1 MSSLSKMDKLQYS
14 IGLIDKVTGPV
25 NKIIAKINQLS
36 EQTASAKEQLT
47 GGLMNAAGGA
57 MMLVGS
63 LNPAIEAQAALGE
76 VQSLDVSNQALTQ
89 LNNTAMNFVSN
100 YGGNTAEVIRSSYD
114 IQSAIS
120 GLTGKEL
127 AQFTESSA
135 ILAEGTKSD
144 AATTTDYFGT
154 MYGIYQDTAK
164 EVGKSEWVQMLTGQT
179 AASVRMFK
187 TTGSEMAGAFSTL
200 GAEANSHGI
209 TMNESMAVLG
219 QLQATMSGSEA
230 GTKYRAFLSGVG
242 KAQEKL
248 GIQLTDS
255 QGRMLPMVDVM
266 NRIHEKFGIIDTVA
280 ESDALQ
286 KAFGTK
292 EAVALIKQLMP
303 QVSQLENNINQLSNI
318 SDMGVAVEMAD
329 AMGSAWDRFGGSL
342 NAALVSMGQTV
353 LPIIEPIVDL
363 LAKLLQGVVWLTQ
376 EFPVLSGIIGAFV
389 VALIGAM
396 VIMGTFN
403 TLVGL
408 YRLAMLQGAHAT
420 QLASIFSK
428 AWSGA
433 LAIQTAAMKA
443 ASFAAAN
450 YGNALSFVGGML
462 SRMQSMSVGVLSLI
476 TAKLGAA
483 ANAAWGFSAALFAN
497 PITWIVIGVVAAIAA
512 VSALVYYFDEISAAF
527 SEWADN
533 SAIWTGMKIA
543 FDLITL
549 PLQIIWYLVK
559 SIGSAIYDFVAPA
572 FGFISEVVGTVTS
585 FITSAFMAVYEPI
598 AAVFSGIGEFISSVF
613 DGVFSKVSA
622 FFKFFSDISASVT
635 GFLKSV
641 AENGI
646 LNMVIDFFSD
656 DEEVQKISKQPSKAV
671 QALESTTHA
680 NAIQHTITANQAADY
695 VIPKV
700 QNHSLQSLEQAQSNK
715 VVQFSSLQ
723 AGNSATNRV
732 LEQTQSGVL
741 SSQSTHVL
749 PNNVFQLSSSNALAQ
764 ANNIVPT
771 NRVTNDYAAASD
783 RVHDSVSSKVIND
796 YVGHSEKTSQFASQ
810 STLQNTLTSTVDNF
824 TNTPVSKVSEVNQS
838 LPSNVIPLNAQVLSN
853 HNESPSNHY
862 ALGAQQALTQNTQL
876 GYLDHAI
883 TNNAQNQIIEQS
895 AQSLEQ
901 EQTELNSTYVA
912 KPKRSAFLQQ
922 LAKTNNISTSNASSD
937 NSKSVHI
944 ESLTVKTDDI
954 ARTFEDVMEL
964 AS

>member
-25 NKIIAKINQLS
+25 NKIMSKINQLS
-36 EQTASAKEQLT
+36 EQAASAKEQLS
-47 GGLMNAAGGA
+47 GGLMSAAGGA

-135 ILAEGTKSD
+135 ILAKGTKSD

-154 MYGIYQDTAK
+154 MYGIYQDTAT
-164 EVGKSEWVQMLTGQT
+164 EVGKSEWIQMLTGQT

-230 GTKYRAFLSGVG
+230 GTKYRAFLGGVG
-242 KAQEKL
+242 KAQQKL
-248 GIQLTDS
+248 GIQLSDA
-255 QGRMLPMVDVM
+255 QGRMLPMVEVM

-303 QVSQLENNINQLSNI
+303 QVDQLENNINQLSNI
-318 SDMGVAVEMAD
+318 SDMGVAVEMAE

-342 NAALVSMGQTV
+342 NAALVSLGQAV
-353 LPIIEPIVDL
+353 LPIVEPIVDL

-376 EFPVLSGIIGAFV
+376 EFPTLTGVVGALAV
-389 VALIGAM
+389 GLIGLT
-396 VIMGTFN
+396 VITGTVN
-403 TLVGL
+403 AAVGL
-408 YRLAMLQGAHAT
+408 YRLTMLQAGYAT
-420 QLASIFSK
+420 NLSSIFSK
-428 AWSGA
+428 AWAAA
-433 LAIQTAAMKA
+433 LAIQSAAVRTAT
-443 ASFAAAN
+443 FAAAN
-450 YGNALSFVGGML
+450 YGNALLFAGGML
-462 SRMQSMSVGVLSLI
+462 SRLKNMGIVGTLGLVAS
-476 TAKLGAA
+476 KLGMATT
-483 ANAAWGFSAALFAN
+483 AAWGFSAALFAN
-497 PITWIVIGVVAAIAA
+497 PITWVVVGVVAAIAA

-533 SAIWTGMKIA
+533 SMLWQGMRVA
-543 FDLITL
+543 LDLITL

-559 SIGSAIYDFVAPA
+559 SIGSALYDYVAPA
-572 FGFISEVVGTVTS
+572 FTAMSDIVGTFTG
-585 FITSAFMAVYEPI
+585 FITSEFLAVYAPI
-598 AAVFSGIGEFISSVF
+598 ADIFSSISDVISGVF
-613 DGVFSKVSA
+613 DGAVSRVSA
-622 FFKFFSDISASVT
+622 FFKFFSDISSKVT

-641 AENGI
+641 ADNGV

-656 DEEVQKISKQPSKAV
+656 DKEVQQIAQQPSAIQQTSKLDTPV
-671 QALESTTHA
+671 QA
-680 NAIQHTITANQAADY
+680 
-695 VIPKV
+695 V
-700 QNHSLQSLEQAQSNK
+700 
-715 VVQFSSLQ
+715 
-723 AGNSATNRV
+723 
-732 LEQTQSGVL
+732 
-741 SSQSTHVL
+741 
-749 PNNVFQLSSSNALAQ
+749 PNNV
-764 ANNIVPT
+764 VPFKPDH
-771 NRVTNDYAAASD
+771 V
-783 RVHDSVSSKVIND
+783 
-796 YVGHSEKTSQFASQ
+796 
-810 STLQNTLTSTVDNF
+810 F
-824 TNTPVSKVSEVNQS
+824 TNNASNQI
-838 LPSNVIPLNAQVLSN
+838 VEQNAQV
-853 HNESPSNHY
+853 
-862 ALGAQQALTQNTQL
+862 
-876 GYLDHAI
+876 
-883 TNNAQNQIIEQS
+883 
-895 AQSLEQ
+895 LEQ
-901 EQTELNSTYVA
+901 EQTQLNATYVA
-912 KPKRSAFLQQ
+912 KPKKSEFLQQ
-922 LAKTNNISTSNASSD
+922 LAKTNNISTTNASTD
-937 NSKSVHI
+937 NSKNIHI
-944 ESLTVKTDDI
+944 DSLTLKSDNPERSFDD
-954 ARTFEDVMEL
+954 MLEL

>member
-36 EQTASAKEQLT
+36 EQTASAKEQLS
-47 GGLMNAAGGA
+47 GGLMSAAGGA

-127 AQFTESSA
+127 AQFTESSS
-135 ILAEGTKSD
+135 ILAKGTKSD

-255 QGRMLPMVDVM
+255 QGRMLPMVEVM
-266 NRIHEKFGIIDTVA
+266 NRIHEKFGVIDTVA

-303 QVSQLENNINQLSNI
+303 QVDQLENNINQLGNI
-318 SDMGVAVEMAD
+318 SNMGVAVEMAD

-342 NAALVSMGQTV
+342 NAALVSMGQAV

-363 LAKLLQGVVWLTQ
+363 LATLLQGVVWLTQ
-376 EFPVLSGIIGAFV
+376 EFPILSGVIGTFA
-389 VALIGAM
+389 VALVGVTI
-396 VIMGTFN
+396 VMGTFN
-403 TLVGL
+403 ALVGL
-408 YRLAMLQGAHAT
+408 YRLAMLQGAQAT
-420 QLASIFSK
+420 KLASIWSK

-433 LAIQTAAMKA
+433 LAIQTAAMKV

-450 YGNALSFVGGML
+450 YGNALFFAGGML
-462 SRMQSMSVGVLSLI
+462 SRLQTMSVGVLTLV

-483 ANAAWGFSAALFAN
+483 ATAAWAFSAALFAN

-512 VSALVYYFDEISAAF
+512 VSALVYYFDEISMAF
-527 SEWADN
+527 NDWANN
-533 SAIWTGMKIA
+533 SAVWTGMKIA

-572 FGFISEVVGTVTS
+572 FSFIGELVGTITS

-656 DEEVQKISKQPSKAV
+656 DKEVQKISQQPSSAV
-671 QALESTTHA
+671 QALESATHA
-680 NAIQHTITANQAADY
+680 NTIQQPVTANQAANY
-695 VIPKV
+695 VIPQV

-715 VVQFSSLQ
+715 LAQF
-723 AGNSATNRV
+723 
-732 LEQTQSGVL
+732 
-741 SSQSTHVL
+741 
-749 PNNVFQLSSSNALAQ
+749 SSSNALTQ
-764 ANNIVPT
+764 ASSTQQSFATIE
-771 NRVTNDYAAASD
+771 RVQAT
-783 RVHDSVSSKVIND
+783 
-796 YVGHSEKTSQFASQ
+796 
-810 STLQNTLTSTVDNF
+810 NF
-824 TNTPVSKVSEVNQS
+824 TNVPITAISEVNQS
-838 LPSNVIPLNAQVLSN
+838 IPSNVVPLNAQNITNTSAVNS
-853 HNESPSNHY
+853 SHY
-862 ALGAQQALTQNTQL
+862 EVGAQNVLTQSAQL
-876 GYLDHAI
+876 NHLDHAI
-883 TNNAQNQIIEQS
+883 TNNAQNQAIEQS
-895 AQSLEQ
+895 ALSVEQ
-901 EQTELNSTYVA
+901 EQTELNTSYSA
-912 KPKRSAFLQQ
+912 KPKKSAFLQQ
-922 LAKTNNISTSNASSD
+922 LAKTNNISTSSANSD
-937 NSKSVHI
+937 NSKNVHI
-944 ESLTVKTDDI
+944 ESLTIKSDDV
-954 ARTFEDVMEL
+954 AKSFEDMMEL

>member
-14 IGLIDKVTGPV
+14 VDLIDKVTGPA
-25 NKIIAKINQLS
+25 NKIMAKINQLS

-76 VQSLDVSNQALTQ
+76 VQSLNVSNEALTQ
-89 LNNTAMNFVSN
+89 LNQTAMNFVSN

-135 ILAEGTKSD
+135 ILAKGTKSD

-187 TTGSEMAGAFSTL
+187 TTGSEMASAFSTL

-303 QVSQLENNINQLSNI
+303 QVNQLENNINQLSNI

-389 VALIGAM
+389 VALVGAT

-403 TLVGL
+403 ALVGL
-408 YRLAMLQGAHAT
+408 YRLAMLQSAQAT
-420 QLASIFSK
+420 QLSSIWSK

-450 YGNALSFVGGML
+450 YGNALLFAGGML
-462 SRMQSMSVGVLSLI
+462 GRLQSMGIVGVLSLV

-483 ANAAWGFSAALFAN
+483 ATAAWSFSAALFAN
-497 PITWIVIGVVAAIAA
+497 PISWIVVGVVAAIAA

-533 SAIWTGMKIA
+533 SMLFQGMRVA

-559 SIGSAIYDFVAPA
+559 AIGSAIYDFVAPA
-572 FGFISEVVGTVTS
+572 FSFICEVVGTVTS

-598 AAVFSGIGEFISSVF
+598 AAVFSGIGEFISSIF

-656 DEEVQKISKQPSKAV
+656 DEEVQKISQQPSKAV
-671 QALESTTHA
+671 QALESTQVA
-680 NAIQHTITANQAADY
+680 
-695 VIPKV
+695 
-700 QNHSLQSLEQAQSNK
+700 
-715 VVQFSSLQ
+715 
-723 AGNSATNRV
+723 
-732 LEQTQSGVL
+732 
-741 SSQSTHVL
+741 
-749 PNNVFQLSSSNALAQ
+749 
-764 ANNIVPT
+764 
-771 NRVTNDYAAASD
+771 
-783 RVHDSVSSKVIND
+783 
-796 YVGHSEKTSQFASQ
+796 
-810 STLQNTLTSTVDNF
+810 NF
-824 TNTPVSKVSEVNQS
+824 TNTSVSKLTEVNQS

-862 ALGAQQALTQNTQL
+862 AVGAQQALTQNTQL

-883 TNNAQNQIIEQS
+883 TNNAQNLIIEQS

-901 EQTELNSTYVA
+901 EQTELNSTYIA

-922 LAKTNNISTSNASSD
+922 LAKSNNISTSNASSD

>member
-25 NKIIAKINQLS
+25 NKIMAKINQLC
-36 EQTASAKEQLT
+36 EQAASAKEQLS
-47 GGLMNAAGGA
+47 GGLMSAAGGA

-76 VQSLDVSNQALTQ
+76 AQSLDVSNQALTQ

-100 YGGNTAEVIRSSYD
+100 YGGNTAEVISSSYD

-135 ILAEGTKSD
+135 ILAKGTKSD

-154 MYGIYQDTAK
+154 MHGIYQDTAK
-164 EVGKSEWVQMLTGQT
+164 EVGKSEWIQMLTGQT

-230 GTKYRAFLSGVG
+230 GTKYRAFLGGVG
-242 KAQEKL
+242 KAQQKL
-248 GIQLTDS
+248 GIQLTDA
-255 QGRMLPMVDVM
+255 QGRMLPMVQVM
-266 NRIHEKFGIIDTVA
+266 DRIHEKFGIIDTVA

-303 QVSQLENNINQLSNI
+303 QVEQLENNINQLSNI

-342 NAALVSMGQTV
+342 NAALVSMGQAV
-353 LPIIEPIVDL
+353 LPIVEPIVDI
-363 LAKLLQGVVWLTQ
+363 LAKLLQGIVWLTQ
-376 EFPVLSGIIGAFV
+376 EFPVLTGVVGALAV
-389 VALIGAM
+389 GLIGLT
-396 VIMGTFN
+396 VITGTVN
-403 TLVGL
+403 AAVGL
-408 YRLAMLQGAHAT
+408 YRLTMLQAGYAT
-420 QLASIFSK
+420 NLSTIFSK
-428 AWSGA
+428 AWAVA
-433 LAIQTAAMKA
+433 LAVQSAAVRA
-443 ASFAAAN
+443 ATFAAAN
-450 YGNALSFVGGML
+450 YGNALLFAGGML
-462 SRMQSMSVGVLSLI
+462 SRLQSMGVVGVLSLV

-483 ANAAWGFSAALFAN
+483 ATAAWAFSAALFAN
-497 PITWIVIGVVAAIAA
+497 PITWIVVGVVAAIAA

-527 SEWADN
+527 SDWADN
-533 SAIWTGMKIA
+533 SMLWQGMRVA

-572 FGFISEVVGTVTS
+572 FSVIGELVGTVTGS
-585 FITSAFMAVYEPI
+585 ITSAFMAVYEPI
-598 AAVFSGIGEFISSVF
+598 SAVFSRIGKIISGVF
-613 DGVFSKVSA
+613 EGVFSTINT
-622 FFKFFSDISASVT
+622 FFNFFGDITASVT

-641 AENGI
+641 ADNGI

-656 DEEVQKISKQPSKAV
+656 DEEVQKISQQPSSAV
-671 QALESTTHA
+671 QSLESATQI
-680 NAIQHTITANQAADY
+680 NSVMPQ
-695 VIPKV
+695 V
-700 QNHSLQSLEQAQSNK
+700 QSHSSHSLEQAQSNN
-715 VVQFSSLQ
+715 VVQFASLQ
-723 AGNSATNRV
+723 SANTSTNRV
-732 LEQTQSGVL
+732 LEQAQSDAL
-741 SSQSTHVL
+741 SSQSTIVF
-749 PNNVFQLSSSNALAQ
+749 PNNVVALSNAQ
-764 ANNIVPT
+764 VSNNT
-771 NRVTNDYAAASD
+771 SRTQQNFAA
-783 RVHDSVSSKVIND
+783 
-796 YVGHSEKTSQFASQ
+796 
-810 STLQNTLTSTVDNF
+810 VDQPQTANF
-824 TNTPVSKVSEVNQS
+824 TNTPISKVSEVNQALS
-838 LPSNVIPLNAQVLSN
+838 SGVIPLNAQVLSN
-853 HNESPSNHY
+853 NNVANSNHH
-862 ALGAQQALTQNTQL
+862 AVGAEQALTQNTQL
-876 GYLDHAI
+876 AYLDHAI
-883 TNNAQNQIIEQS
+883 TNNAQSQVLEQS

-901 EQTELNSTYVA
+901 EQIELNSTYVA

-937 NSKSVHI
+937 NSKNVHI
-944 ESLTVKTDDI
+944 DNLTVKTDDI

>member
-1 MSSLSKMDKLQYS
+1 MDKLQYS

-25 NKIIAKINQLS
+25 NKIMAKINQLS
-36 EQTASAKEQLT
+36 EQTASAKAQLT

-135 ILAEGTKSD
+135 ILAKGTKSD

-154 MYGIYQDTAK
+154 MFGIYQDTAK
-164 EVGKSEWVQMLTGQT
+164 EVGKSQWVQMLTGQT

-209 TMNESMAVLG
+209 SMNESMAVLG

-242 KAQEKL
+242 KAQQKL
-248 GIQLTDS
+248 GIQLTDT
-255 QGRMLPMVDVM
+255 QGRMLPMVDVI
-266 NRIHEKFGIIDTVA
+266 NRLHERFGSIDTVA
-280 ESDALQ
+280 KSDALQ

-376 EFPVLSGIIGAFV
+376 EFPILSGIIGAFV
-389 VALIGAM
+389 VALVSAT

-403 TLVGL
+403 ALVGL

-450 YGNALSFVGGML
+450 YGNALLFAGGML
-462 SRMQSMSVGVLSLI
+462 SRIKSMGIVGVLSLV

-483 ANAAWGFSAALFAN
+483 ATAAWSFSAALFAN

-512 VSALVYYFDEISAAF
+512 VSALVYYFDEITAAF

-533 SAIWTGMKIA
+533 SMLFQGMRVA

-572 FGFISEVVGTVTS
+572 FSFIGEVVGTVTS

-622 FFKFFSDISASVT
+622 FFAFFSDISASVT

-656 DEEVQKISKQPSKAV
+656 DADVQKISQQPSSAV
-671 QALESTTHA
+671 Q
-680 NAIQHTITANQAADY
+680 
-695 VIPKV
+695 
-700 QNHSLQSLEQAQSNK
+700 
-715 VVQFSSLQ
+715 
-723 AGNSATNRV
+723 V
-732 LEQTQSGVL
+732 LERKTAIE
-741 SSQSTHVL
+741 T
-749 PNNVFQLSSSNALAQ
+749 AQ
-764 ANNIVPT
+764 
-771 NRVTNDYAAASD
+771 
-783 RVHDSVSSKVIND
+783 
-796 YVGHSEKTSQFASQ
+796 GM
-810 STLQNTLTSTVDNF
+810 NF
-824 TNTPVSKVSEVNQS
+824 TNTPTSNVSDVNQS
-838 LPSNVIPLNAQVLSN
+838 LPDNVIPLNAQILSN
-853 HNESPSNHY
+853 YSAANSNHY
-862 ALGAQQALTQNTQL
+862 AVGAQQALTQSNQL
-876 GYLDHAI
+876 NVLDHTI
-883 TNNAQNQIIEQS
+883 TNNAK
-895 AQSLEQ
+895 SL

-922 LAKTNNISTSNASSD
+922 LAKTNNISNSNASND
-937 NSKSVHI
+937 NSKNVHI
-944 ESLTVKTDDI
+944 EHVTVKTDDV
-954 ARTFEDVMEL
+954 AKTFEDMMEL
-964 AS
+964 AG

>member
-1 MSSLSKMDKLQYS
+1 MSSLSKMDKLTYS

-25 NKIIAKINQLS
+25 NKIMAKINQLS

-127 AQFTESSA
+127 AQFTESSS
-135 ILAEGTKSD
+135 ILAKGTKSD

-164 EVGKSEWVQMLTGQT
+164 EVGKSEWIQMLTGQT

-230 GTKYRAFLSGVG
+230 GTKYRAFLGGVG
-242 KAQEKL
+242 KAQQKL
-248 GIQLTDS
+248 GIQLTDA

-266 NRIHEKFGIIDTVA
+266 NRLHEKFGIIDTVA

-303 QVSQLENNINQLSNI
+303 QVDQLENNINQLSNI
-318 SDMGVAVEMAD
+318 SDMGVAVEMAE

-389 VALIGAM
+389 VALVGAT

-403 TLVGL
+403 ALVGL
-408 YRLAMLQGAHAT
+408 YRLAMLQGAYAT
-420 QLASIFSK
+420 QLASIWSK
-428 AWSGA
+428 AWSGV
-433 LAIQTAAMKA
+433 LVIQTAAMKA

-450 YGNALSFVGGML
+450 YGNALMFAGGVL
-462 SRMQSMSVGVLSLI
+462 SRLQTMSVGVLTLV

-483 ANAAWGFSAALFAN
+483 ATAAWGFSAALFAN
-497 PITWIVIGVVAAIAA
+497 PITWIVVGVVAAIAA
-512 VSALVYYFDEISAAF
+512 VSALVYYFDEISTAF
-527 SEWADN
+527 NNWADN
-533 SAIWTGMKIA
+533 SAVWTGMKIA

-559 SIGSAIYDFVAPA
+559 SIGLAIYEFVAPA
-572 FGFISEVVGTVTS
+572 FSFISELVGTVTNS
-585 FITSAFMAVYEPI
+585 ITSAFIAVYEPI

-613 DGVFSKVSA
+613 DGVLSKVSA
-622 FFKFFSDISASVT
+622 FFTFFSDITASVT
-635 GFLKSV
+635 GFLKTV

-646 LNMVIDFFSD
+646 LKMVIDFFSD
-656 DEEVQKISKQPSKAV
+656 DEEAQKISQQPSSAV
-671 QALESTTHA
+671 QSLEGATHA
-680 NAIQHTITANQAADY
+680 NAIQQNLPAYQVAEY
-695 VIPKV
+695 VIPQV
-700 QNHSLQSLEQAQSNK
+700 QSHSLQSLEQAQSNN
-715 VVQFSSLQ
+715 VVQFASLQ
-723 AGNSATNRV
+723 TGNSVTNRV
-732 LEQTQSGVL
+732 LEQTQNGAL
-741 SSQSTHVL
+741 SSQSTIVF
-749 PNNVFQLSSSNALAQ
+749 PNNVMALSNAQ
-764 ANNIVPT
+764 VSNNTSRTQQIF
-771 NRVTNDYAAASD
+771 AAS
-783 RVHDSVSSKVIND
+783 
-796 YVGHSEKTSQFASQ
+796 EQTQA
-810 STLQNTLTSTVDNF
+810 TNF
-824 TNTPVSKVSEVNQS
+824 TNTPISKVSEVNQALS
-838 LPSNVIPLNAQVLSN
+838 SSVIPLNAQVLANHNIANSN
-853 HNESPSNHY
+853 HH
-862 ALGAQQALTQNTQL
+862 AVGAEQTLTQNTQL
-876 GYLDHAI
+876 AYLDHAI
-883 TNNAQNQIIEQS
+883 TNNAQSQIIEQS
-895 AQSLEQ
+895 AQSFEQ
-901 EQTELNSTYVA
+901 EQIELNSTYVA

-937 NSKSVHI
+937 NSKNVHI
-944 ESLTVKTDDI
+944 DNLTVKTDDMNS
-954 ARTFEDVMEL
+954 TLEDVLEL

>member
-25 NKIIAKINQLS
+25 NKIMAKINQLS

-135 ILAEGTKSD
+135 ILAKGTKSD

-209 TMNESMAVLG
+209 SMNESMAVLG

-248 GIQLTDS
+248 GIELTDS

-342 NAALVSMGQTV
+342 NAVLVSMGQTV

-376 EFPVLSGIIGAFV
+376 EFPVLSGIIGAFI
-389 VALIGAM
+389 VALVGAT

-403 TLVGL
+403 ALVGL
-408 YRLAMLQGAHAT
+408 YRLAMLQGAQAT
-420 QLASIFSK
+420 QLASIWSK

-450 YGNALSFVGGML
+450 YGNALLFAGGML
-462 SRMQSMSVGVLSLI
+462 RRLQSMGIVGVLSLV

-483 ANAAWGFSAALFAN
+483 ATAAWGFSAALFAN
-497 PITWIVIGVVAAIAA
+497 PITWIVVGVVAAIAA

-527 SEWADN
+527 GEWADN
-533 SAIWTGMKIA
+533 SMLFQGMRVA

-559 SIGSAIYDFVAPA
+559 AIGSAIYDFVAPA
-572 FGFISEVVGTVTS
+572 FSFIGELVGTVTS

-622 FFKFFSDISASVT
+622 FFEFFGDISASVT

-656 DEEVQKISKQPSKAV
+656 DEEVQKISQQPSSAV
-671 QALESTTHA
+671 QALESTAHA
-680 NAIQHTITANQAADY
+680 NAIQQTVTANQGANY
-695 VIPKV
+695 VIPQTHTMQILDNAQHSNVV
-700 QNHSLQSLEQAQSNK
+700 QLSNSQVAAPSNTAIEQAQ
-715 VVQFSSLQ
+715 
-723 AGNSATNRV
+723 
-732 LEQTQSGVL
+732 
-741 SSQSTHVL
+741 
-749 PNNVFQLSSSNALAQ
+749 
-764 ANNIVPT
+764 
-771 NRVTNDYAAASD
+771 AA
-783 RVHDSVSSKVIND
+783 
-796 YVGHSEKTSQFASQ
+796 
-810 STLQNTLTSTVDNF
+810 NF

-862 ALGAQQALTQNTQL
+862 AVGAQQTLTQNTQL